1 MGNRKIE
8 IAVGG
13 GLLAVMAAVL
23 FICFKVADLSS
34 LGTEPTY
41 RIYAVFDNI
50 GGLKVRS
57 PVKIGGVVVGRVNK
71 IMLKETSGS
80 YKPYVA
86 IDIQR
91 QYNQIPSDSALS
103 IKTAGLLGEQYIAI
117 DLGVMPEIADEIDA
131 LDAPDSV
138 SGMAVAPSGTYF
150 KEGFVVRNTRPA
162 IVLEDLIGQFLY
174 KSDTASKLN
183 NTKEK

>member
-8 IAVGG
+8 IAVGAF
-13 GLLAVMAAVL
+13 LLAVIAAVL

-34 LGTEPTY
+34 IGTEPTY
-41 RIYAVFDNI
+41 RIYAIFDNI
-50 GGLKVRS
+50 GGLKARS
-57 PVKIGGVVVGRVNK
+57 PIKIGGVVVGRVNK
-71 IMLKETSGS
+71 IMLQDNSGS

-91 QYNQIPSDSALS
+91 QYNKIPSTSALS

-117 DLGVMPEIADEIDA
+117 DLGISPEVMDEIDA
-131 LDAPDSV
+131 LDAPGKASPLATAEE
-138 SGMAVAPSGTYF
+138 SYF
-150 KEGFVVRNTRPA
+150 KEGFVVHNTRPA

-174 KSDTASKLN
+174 KSNDSTPSV
-183 NTKEK
+183 TREEK